1 MNVNQFTPEELAKLP
16 KWALQKIE
24 MLESERQAAV
34 TALRRYTDEQ
44 TESPFRVTE
53 LECIGEQTGPTF
65 LTRYIQ
71 AHKMEIAW
79 KGVELTVYLKED
91 GIFLSWVAENQS
103 VRNFV
108 GLVPLAFQ
116 QATLR
121 AEASE

>member
-24 MLESERQAAV
+24 ALESERQAAV
-34 TALRRYTDEQ
+34 TALQRYTDEQ

-53 LECIGEQTGPTF
+53 LECIGEQVGPTF

-79 KGVELTVYLKED
+79 KGVELTVITKDD
-91 GIFLSWVAENQS
+91 GIFLSWATDSRSARE
-103 VRNFV
+103 FV
-108 GLVPLAFQ
+108 GLVPTAFQ

-121 AEASE
+121 AEASK

>member
-24 MLESERQAAV
+24 MLEAERRTAV
-34 TALRRYTDEQ
+34 DALRRYTDEQ
-44 TESPFRVTE
+44 AESPFRITE
-53 LECIGEQTGPTF
+53 LECIGEQVGPTF
-65 LTRYIQ
+65 ITRYIQ

-79 KGVELTVYLKED
+79 KGVELTVTTKDD

-116 QATLR
+116 QAMLR
-121 AEASE
+121 AEVIK

>member
-16 KWALQKIE
+16 KWALQKIKI
-24 MLESERQAAV
+24 LESERRAAV
-34 TALRRYTDEQ
+34 DALRQYTDEQ
-44 TESPFRVTE
+44 TESPFRV
-53 LECIGEQTGPTF
+53 GEQIGPTF
-65 LTRYIQ
+65 ITRYIQ
-71 AHKMEIAW
+71 AHKMEIVW
-79 KGVELTVYLKED
+79 KSVELTVITKDD

-108 GLVPLAFQ
+108 GLVPTAFQ

>member
-1 MNVNQFTPEELAKLP
+1 MSEFTQEEKAKLP

-24 MLESERQAAV
+24 MLEAERRAAV
-34 TALRRYTDEQ
+34 TALQRYTDEQ
-44 TESPFRVTE
+44 TKSPFRVTE
-53 LECIGEQTGPTF
+53 LECIGEQVGPTF
-65 LTRYIQ
+65 ITRYIQ

>member
-16 KWALQKIE
+16 KWALVKIK
-24 MLESERQAAV
+24 MLEAERRTAV
-34 TALRRYTDEQ
+34 DALRRYANEQ
-44 TESPFRVTE
+44 AESPFRITE
-53 LECIGEQTGPTF
+53 LECIGEQVGPTF

-71 AHKMEIAW
+71 TRKVEIVW

-116 QATLR
+116 QAMLR
-121 AEASE
+121 AEASK